1 MAEGLFRGIVPAVV
15 TPFRADERIDYK
27 VWQELIEALI
37 ASGVD
42 GLLCLGGQGEFYALT
57 EEEREVAARFAAQT
71 SDGRVSV
78 YVNIGSNSTQES
90 IRLAERAEADGVD
103 SLVVITPYYVEPSP
117 DELVDHYVAICRSVR
132 IPVLA
137 YNIPQRTRVTLTPAI
152 LGRVAAVSENF
163 AGLKDSSGR
172 LEDLEV
178 YIALGLNVLIGLD
191 WLALEGL
198 KRGCTGV
205 AVAGANIVPRA
216 FVDLYAAFRAGDLD
230 RAQRLQ
236 ALIDPLEEAFAL
248 GSFSAMVK
256 EALAVA
262 GISAG
267 PCRRP
272 VGPLPVEV
280 RARLSEILDALRAE
294 GYLLCAPANVASR

>member
-1 MAEGLFRGIVPAVV
+1 MPDELFRGIVPAVV

-37 ASGVD
+37 SSGVD
-42 GLLCLGGQGEFYALT
+42 GLLCLGGQGEFYALA

-71 SDGRVSV
+71 ADGRVSV
-78 YVNIGSNSTQES
+78 YLNVGSNSSQES
-90 IRLAERAEADGVD
+90 IRLAQRAEADGVD

-117 DELVDHYVAICRSVR
+117 DELVDHYVAICRSVH

-152 LGRVAAVSENF
+152 LGRVAAVAENF

-172 LEDLEV
+172 IEDLEG
-178 YIALGLNVLIGLD
+178 YMALGLKVLIGLD

-236 ALIDPLEEAFAL
+236 ALIDPLQEAFAL

-256 EALAVA
+256 EALQIA
-262 GISAG
+262 GMSAG

-272 VGPLPVEV
+272 VGPLTDGA
-280 RARLSEILDALRAE
+280 RARLTSLLEPLRAE
-294 GYLLCAPANVASR
+294 GYLLAAPAGAASR

>member
-1 MAEGLFRGIVPAVV
+1 MPDGLFRGIVPAVV
-15 TPFRADERIDYK
+15 TPFRADERIDYE
-27 VWQELIEALI
+27 VWQALIEALI
-37 ASGVD
+37 SSGVD
-42 GLLCLGGQGEFYALT
+42 GLLCLGGQGEFYALA

-71 SDGRVSV
+71 ADGRVSV
-78 YVNIGSNSTQES
+78 YLNVGSNSTQES
-90 IRLAERAEADGVD
+90 IRLAQRAEADGVG

-117 DELVDHYVAICRSVR
+117 DELVEHYVAICRSVH

-152 LGRVAAVSENF
+152 LARVAAVAENF

-172 LEDLEV
+172 LEDLEG
-178 YIALGLNVLIGLD
+178 YMALGLRVLIGLD

-236 ALIDPLEEAFAL
+236 ALIDPLQEAFAL

-256 EALAVA
+256 EALDIA
-262 GISAG
+262 GMSAG

-272 VGPLPVEV
+272 VGPLPDEA
-280 RARLSEILDALRAE
+280 RARLSSLLEPLRAE
-294 GYLLCAPANVASR
+294 GYLLSAPSNVASR

>member
-1 MAEGLFRGIVPAVV
+1 MSDGLFRGIVPAVV
-15 TPFRADERIDYK
+15 TPFRADERIDYE
-27 VWQELIEALI
+27 VWQALIEALI
-37 ASGVD
+37 SSGVD
-42 GLLCLGGQGEFYALT
+42 GLLCLGGQGEFYALA

-71 SDGRVSV
+71 ADGRVSV
-78 YVNIGSNSTQES
+78 YLNVGSNSTQES
-90 IRLAERAEADGVD
+90 IRLAQRAEADGVG

-117 DELVDHYVAICRSVR
+117 DELVEHYVAICRSVH

-152 LGRVAAVSENF
+152 LARVAAVAENF

-172 LEDLEV
+172 LEDLEG
-178 YIALGLNVLIGLD
+178 YMALGLRVLIGLD

-236 ALIDPLEEAFAL
+236 ALIDPLQEAFAL

-256 EALAVA
+256 EALDIA
-262 GISAG
+262 GMSAG

-272 VGPLPVEV
+272 VGPLPDG
-280 RARLSEILDALRAE
+280 ARDKLSQILDTLRAE
-294 GYLLCAPANVASR
+294 GYLLAAPAPAASR